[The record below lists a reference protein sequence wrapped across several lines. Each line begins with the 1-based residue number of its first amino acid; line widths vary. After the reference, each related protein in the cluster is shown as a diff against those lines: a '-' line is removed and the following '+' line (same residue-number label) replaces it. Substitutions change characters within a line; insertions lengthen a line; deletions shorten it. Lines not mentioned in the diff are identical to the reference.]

1 MVTIANGKKV
11 KVHTVYKN
19 EEGVRVPGVTTVLG
33 LLGKPALIHWAWDLG
48 CKGIDYRKKRDTA
61 GDIGT
66 LAHYLIECDIKGIK
80 PDLSEYSPANLEKA
94 ENAYLAWL
102 EWKKNFGKIKTI
114 ASEKQL
120 VCNDFGGTLDWII
133 EQDNYILIDFKTSK
147 AIYFEMPCQLAAYKY
162 LWNINNPDKKIKT
175 CYILRIGK
183 EDGEFEQRKYTNLD
197 KEEAFFLNL
206 VKVYRLKKEIEKK
219 Y

>member
-19 EEGVRVPGVTTVLG
+19 KNGIKVPGVTTVLN
-33 LLGKPALIHWAWDLG
+33 LLAKPALIHWSWQCGVD
-48 CKGIDYRKKRDTA
+48 GIDYRKKRDSA

-94 ENAYLAWL
+94 ENAYLSWL